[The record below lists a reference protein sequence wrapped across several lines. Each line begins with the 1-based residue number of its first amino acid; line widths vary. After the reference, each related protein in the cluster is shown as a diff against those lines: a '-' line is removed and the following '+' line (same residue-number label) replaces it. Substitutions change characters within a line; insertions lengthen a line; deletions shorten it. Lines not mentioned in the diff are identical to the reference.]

1 MWCMTVFL
9 RQWNL
14 DQGPL
19 LSAEQTKTAE
29 PRDVPIS
36 DAALPV
42 SFAALLSYM
51 SPRSELFNTTRRT
64 KTSNRRAAYR
74 GLNRCG

>member
-19 LSAEQTKTAE
+19 LSAEQTKPLSRCRFPT
-29 PRDVPIS
+29 
-36 DAALPV
+36 LP
-42 SFAALLSYM
+42 F
-51 SPRSELFNTTRRT
+51 RRCF
-64 KTSNRRAAYR
+64 
-74 GLNRCG
+74 CGPSQLHVASLRTVQHYTPHENL

>member
-36 DAALPV
+36 
-42 SFAALLSYM
+42 
-51 SPRSELFNTTRRT
+51 RRCP
-64 KTSNRRAAYR
+64 S
-74 GLNRCG
+74 GVVCGPSQLHVASLRTVQHYTPHENP